1 MEKKLTGLP
10 KKEVSQSHHLFMS
23 RANLKEI
30 FSHYFGGLYV
40 RLEDHHAFLNAGG
53 LAFSLFVCIIPFILI
68 IFSVLG
74 SILDSNYMQYQI
86 NTLIDTIIPYDQYSE
101 FVKKIILPLTCGR
114 VIKINRDQWEEITS
128 IVVSFSEKETS
139 YNLTFFCIDKKNWF
153 ILSGGGAQYNFKG
166 QDYPLTVS
174 TKGSCI
180 LMVIPP
186 DMSTI
191 YTESFSIFKGWRKR

>member
-1 MEKKLTGLP
+1 MKKIVFFLLGIFLLSSCSIAEQFVEPEQIQPETG
-10 KKEVSQSHHLFMS
+10 
-23 RANLKEI
+23 N
-30 FSHYFGGLYV
+30 GG
-40 RLEDHHAFLNAGG
+40 
-53 LAFSLFVCIIPFILI
+53 PI
-68 IFSVLG
+68 IFKQDFMHNLEVKDSVNFFNSEKIVLERNFHLKTYFVKNG
-74 SILDSNYMQYQI
+74 IRHNV
-86 NTLIDTIIPYDQYSE
+86 DTFL

-153 ILSGGGAQYNFKG
+153 ILSGGGAQYNFRG